1 MVDISNVINT
11 SISQAPGGL
20 EGYNVNSFLYLSAVQ
35 PVSKWNTETY
45 RIYKAATDVGKDFGT
60 DSSTYKDAVMIFSQK
75 PNLLAGNGY
84 LVIAPLIVTD
94 ESPSEV
100 VESLSEV
107 VESLSDALNRVK
119 AQIYFGGWMTNKKAE
134 AEEVIAAAQLN
145 ETLESIYLL
154 GSGNAADFTAET
166 GLFDK
171 VSKLSLSRT
180 KLLYYGDNT
189 ENLDNMRGFVS
200 AYAGRGFSV
209 NFAAQNSTI
218 TMNLKDLVGVSPDS
232 TVTEAIYQNAEQLG
246 VDMYVAYNGLP
257 KIVSNGNPLYFDDI
271 YNRLW
276 FELTMR
282 VELFNALA
290 TTSTKIPQ
298 TETGM
303 NNLKSAAR
311 AVCQRGVYNGFMAPG
326 TWNGTDTFGD
336 QDDFYRNIEDFG
348 FYVYS
353 APVSQQSQSERE
365 ARVAPVVQVACK
377 QAGAIHK
384 MNLIINF
391 EA

>member
-11 SISQAPGGL
+11 SISQAPAGL

-84 LVIAPLIVTD
+84 LVIAPLIVTV
-94 ESPSEV
+94 ESP
-100 VESLSEV
+100 SEV

-154 GSGNAADFTAET
+154 GSGDAADFTAET

-180 KLLYYGDNT
+180 KLLYYGDST
-189 ENLDNMRGFVS
+189 ENLDNMRGFVA

-365 ARVAPVVQVACK
+365 TRVAPVVQVACK

>member
-11 SISQAPGGL
+11 SISQAPAGL
-20 EGYNVNSFLYLSAVQ
+20 EGYNVNSFLYLSAVK

-84 LVIAPLIVTD
+84 LVIAPLIVTG
-94 ESPSEV
+94 ESP
-100 VESLSEV
+100 SEV

-154 GSGNAADFTAET
+154 GSGDAADFTAET

-180 KLLYYGDNT
+180 KLLYYGDST

-218 TMNLKDLVGVSPDS
+218 TMNLKDLVGVSPDG

-365 ARVAPVVQVACK
+365 TRVAPVVQVACK

>member
-11 SISQAPGGL
+11 SISQAPAGL

-84 LVIAPLIVTD
+84 LVIAPLIVTG
-94 ESPSEV
+94 ESPSEA
-100 VESLSEV
+100 

-145 ETLESIYLL
+145 ETLESLYLL
-154 GSGNAADFTAET
+154 GSGDAADFTAET

-180 KLLYYGDNT
+180 KLLYYGDST
-189 ENLDNMRGFVS
+189 ENLDNMRGFVA

-365 ARVAPVVQVACK
+365 TRVAPVVQVACK

>member
-11 SISQAPGGL
+11 SISQAPAGL

-84 LVIAPLIVTD
+84 LVIAPLIVTG
-94 ESPSEV
+94 ESP
-100 VESLSEV
+100 SEV

-154 GSGNAADFTAET
+154 GSGDAADFTADT

-180 KLLYYGDNT
+180 KLLYYGDST
-189 ENLDNMRGFVS
+189 ENLDNMRGFVA

-276 FELTMR
+276 FELIMR

-365 ARVAPVVQVACK
+365 TRVAPVVQVACK

>member
-11 SISQAPGGL
+11 SISQAPAGL

-45 RIYKAATDVGKDFGT
+45 RIYKAVTDVGKDFGT

-75 PNLLAGNGY
+75 PNILAGNGY
-84 LVIAPLIVTD
+84 LVIAPLIVTG
-94 ESPSEV
+94 ESP
-100 VESLSEV
+100 SEV

-134 AEEVIAAAQLN
+134 AGEVIAAAQLN

-154 GSGNAADFTAET
+154 GSGDAADFTAET

-180 KLLYYGDNT
+180 KLLYYGDST

-365 ARVAPVVQVACK
+365 TRVAPVVQVACK

>member
-11 SISQAPGGL
+11 SISQAPAGL

-84 LVIAPLIVTD
+84 LVIAPLIVTG
-94 ESPSEV
+94 ESP
-100 VESLSEV
+100 SEV

-145 ETLESIYLL
+145 ETLESLYLL
-154 GSGNAADFTAET
+154 GSGDAADFTAET

-180 KLLYYGDNT
+180 KLLYYGDST
-189 ENLDNMRGFVS
+189 ENLDNMRGFVA

-365 ARVAPVVQVACK
+365 TRVAPVVQVACK

>member
-11 SISQAPGGL
+11 SISQAPAGL
-20 EGYNVNSFLYLSAVQ
+20 ESYNVNSFLYLSAVQ

-75 PNLLAGNGY
+75 PNPLAGNGY
-84 LVIAPLIVTD
+84 LVIAPLIVTG

-100 VESLSEV
+100 VESLS
-107 VESLSDALNRVK
+107 DALSRVK

-154 GSGNAADFTAET
+154 GSGDVADFTAET

-180 KLLYYGDNT
+180 KLLYYGDST

-218 TMNLKDLVGVSPDS
+218 TMNLKDLVGVSPDG
-232 TVTEAIYQNAEQLG
+232 TVTETIYQEAERLG

-257 KIVSNGNPLYFDDI
+257 RIVSNGNPLYFDDI

-353 APVSQQSQSERE
+353 APVSRQSQTERE
-365 ARVAPVVQVACK
+365 TRIAPVVQVACK

>member
-11 SISQAPGGL
+11 SISQAPAGL

-84 LVIAPLIVTD
+84 LVIAPLIVTGK
-94 ESPSEV
+94 
-100 VESLSEV
+100 SLSEV

-154 GSGNAADFTAET
+154 GSGDAADFTAET

-180 KLLYYGDNT
+180 KLLYYGDST
-189 ENLDNMRGFVS
+189 ENLDNMRGFVA

-365 ARVAPVVQVACK
+365 TRVAPVVQVACK

>member
-11 SISQAPGGL
+11 SISQAPAGL

-84 LVIAPLIVTD
+84 LVIAPLIVTG
-94 ESPSEV
+94 ESP
-100 VESLSEV
+100 SEV

-154 GSGNAADFTAET
+154 GSGDAADFTAET

-180 KLLYYGDNT
+180 KLLYYGDST
-189 ENLDNMRGFVS
+189 ENLDNMRGFVA

-365 ARVAPVVQVACK
+365 TRVAPVVQVACK

>member
-11 SISQAPGGL
+11 SISQAPAGL

-84 LVIAPLIVTD
+84 LVIAPLTVTD
-94 ESPSEV
+94 ESAT
-100 VESLSEV
+100 EV

-154 GSGNAADFTAET
+154 GSGDAADFTAET

-171 VSKLSLSRT
+171 ISKLSLSRT
-180 KLLYYGDNT
+180 KLLYYGDST

-365 ARVAPVVQVACK
+365 TRIAPVVQVACK

>member
-11 SISQAPGGL
+11 SISQAPAGL

-75 PNLLAGNGY
+75 PNLSAGNGY
-84 LVIAPLIVTD
+84 LVIAPLIVTG
-94 ESPSEV
+94 ESP
-100 VESLSEV
+100 SEV

-154 GSGNAADFTAET
+154 GSGDAADFTAET

-180 KLLYYGDNT
+180 KLLYYGDST

-218 TMNLKDLVGVSPDS
+218 TMNLKDLVGVSPDG

-365 ARVAPVVQVACK
+365 TRVAPVVQVACK

>member
-11 SISQAPGGL
+11 SISQAPAGL

-84 LVIAPLIVTD
+84 LVIAPLIVTG
-94 ESPSEV
+94 ESP
-100 VESLSEV
+100 SEV

-134 AEEVIAAAQLN
+134 ADEVIAAAQLN
-145 ETLESIYLL
+145 ETLESLYLL
-154 GSGNAADFTAET
+154 GSGDAADFTAET

-180 KLLYYGDNT
+180 KLLYYGDST
-189 ENLDNMRGFVS
+189 ENLDNMRGFVA

-365 ARVAPVVQVACK
+365 TRVAPVVQVACK

>member
-11 SISQAPGGL
+11 SISQAPAGL

-84 LVIAPLIVTD
+84 LVIAPLIVTG
-94 ESPSEV
+94 ESP
-100 VESLSEV
+100 SEV

-154 GSGNAADFTAET
+154 GSGDAADFTAET
-166 GLFDK
+166 GLFDI

-180 KLLYYGDNT
+180 KLLYYGDST

-365 ARVAPVVQVACK
+365 TRVAPVVQVACK

>member
-11 SISQAPGGL
+11 SISQAPAGL

-84 LVIAPLIVTD
+84 LVIAPLIVTS
-94 ESPSEV
+94 ESP
-100 VESLSEV
+100 SEV

-154 GSGNAADFTAET
+154 GSGDAADFTAET

-180 KLLYYGDNT
+180 KLLYYGDST
-189 ENLDNMRGFVS
+189 ENLDNMRGFVA

-365 ARVAPVVQVACK
+365 TRVAPVVQVACK

>member
-11 SISQAPGGL
+11 SISQAPAGL

-35 PVSKWNTETY
+35 PVSKWDTETY

-84 LVIAPLIVTD
+84 LVIAPLIVTG
-94 ESPSEV
+94 ESP
-100 VESLSEV
+100 LEV

-154 GSGNAADFTAET
+154 GSGDAADFTAET

-171 VSKLSLSRT
+171 VLKLSLSRT
-180 KLLYYGDNT
+180 KLLYYGDST

-365 ARVAPVVQVACK
+365 ARIAPVVQVACK

>member
-11 SISQAPGGL
+11 SISQAPAGL

-84 LVIAPLIVTD
+84 LVIAPLIVTG
-94 ESPSEV
+94 ESP
-100 VESLSEV
+100 SEV

-154 GSGNAADFTAET
+154 GSGDAADFTAET

-171 VSKLSLSRT
+171 VSKLSLFRT
-180 KLLYYGDNT
+180 KLLYYGDST

-282 VELFNALA
+282 VELFNALG

-365 ARVAPVVQVACK
+365 ARIAPVVQVACK

>member
-11 SISQAPGGL
+11 SISQAPAGL

-84 LVIAPLIVTD
+84 LVIAPLIVTG
-94 ESPSEV
+94 ESP
-100 VESLSEV
+100 SEV

-154 GSGNAADFTAET
+154 GSGDAADFTADT

-180 KLLYYGDNT
+180 KLLYYGDST
-189 ENLDNMRGFVS
+189 ENLDNMRGFVA

-365 ARVAPVVQVACK
+365 TRVAPVVQVACK

>member
-11 SISQAPGGL
+11 SISQAPAGL

-84 LVIAPLIVTD
+84 LIIAPLIVTG
-94 ESPSEV
+94 ESS
-100 VESLSEV
+100 SEV

-154 GSGNAADFTAET
+154 GSGDAADFTAET

-180 KLLYYGDNT
+180 KLLYYGDST

-365 ARVAPVVQVACK
+365 TRVAPVVQVACK

>member
-11 SISQAPGGL
+11 SISQAPAGL

-45 RIYKAATDVGKDFGT
+45 RIYKAVTDVGKDFGT

-84 LVIAPLIVTD
+84 LVIAPLIVTG
-94 ESPSEV
+94 ESP
-100 VESLSEV
+100 SEV

-154 GSGNAADFTAET
+154 GSGDAADFTADT

-180 KLLYYGDNT
+180 KLLYYGDST
-189 ENLDNMRGFVS
+189 ENLDNMRGFVA

-365 ARVAPVVQVACK
+365 TRVAPVVQVACK

>member
-1 MVDISNVINT
+1 
-11 SISQAPGGL
+11 
-20 EGYNVNSFLYLSAVQ
+20 
-35 PVSKWNTETY
+35 
-45 RIYKAATDVGKDFGT
+45 
-60 DSSTYKDAVMIFSQK
+60 
-75 PNLLAGNGY
+75 
-84 LVIAPLIVTD
+84 
-94 ESPSEV
+94 
-100 VESLSEV
+100 
-107 VESLSDALNRVK
+107 
-119 AQIYFGGWMTNKKAE
+119 
-134 AEEVIAAAQLN
+134 
-145 ETLESIYLL
+145 
-154 GSGNAADFTAET
+154 
-166 GLFDK
+166 
-171 VSKLSLSRT
+171 
-180 KLLYYGDNT
+180 
-189 ENLDNMRGFVS
+189 
-200 AYAGRGFSV
+200 
-209 NFAAQNSTI
+209 
-218 TMNLKDLVGVSPDS
+218 MNLKDLVGVSPDS

-365 ARVAPVVQVACK
+365 TRVAPVVQVACK

>member
-11 SISQAPGGL
+11 SISQAPAGL

-84 LVIAPLIVTD
+84 LVIAPLIVTG
-94 ESPSEV
+94 ESP
-100 VESLSEV
+100 SEV

-154 GSGNAADFTAET
+154 GSGDAADFTADT

-180 KLLYYGDNT
+180 KLLYYGDST
-189 ENLDNMRGFVS
+189 ENLDNMRGFVA

-353 APVSQQSQSERE
+353 APVSQQSQSKRE
-365 ARVAPVVQVACK
+365 TRVAPVVQVACK

>member
-11 SISQAPGGL
+11 SISQAPAGL

-84 LVIAPLIVTD
+84 LVIAPLIVTG
-94 ESPSEV
+94 ESPSK
-100 VESLSEV
+100 V

-154 GSGNAADFTAET
+154 GSGDAADFTADT

-180 KLLYYGDNT
+180 KLLYYGDST
-189 ENLDNMRGFVS
+189 ENLDNMRGFVA

-365 ARVAPVVQVACK
+365 TRVAPVVQVACK

>member
-11 SISQAPGGL
+11 SISQAPAGL

-35 PVSKWNTETY
+35 PVSKWNTEAY

-84 LVIAPLIVTD
+84 LIIAPLIVTG
-94 ESPSEV
+94 ESP
-100 VESLSEV
+100 SEV

-154 GSGNAADFTAET
+154 GSGDAADFTAET

-180 KLLYYGDNT
+180 KLLYYGDST

-365 ARVAPVVQVACK
+365 TRVAPVVQVACK

>member
-11 SISQAPGGL
+11 SISQAPAGL

-84 LVIAPLIVTD
+84 LVIAPLIVTG
-94 ESPSEV
+94 ESP
-100 VESLSEV
+100 SEV

-119 AQIYFGGWMTNKKAE
+119 AQIYFGGWMTNKKAK

-154 GSGNAADFTAET
+154 GSGDAADFTAET

-180 KLLYYGDNT
+180 KLLYYGDST

-365 ARVAPVVQVACK
+365 TRVAPVVQVACK

>member
-11 SISQAPGGL
+11 SISQAPAGL

-84 LVIAPLIVTD
+84 LVIAPLIVTG
-94 ESPSEV
+94 ESP
-100 VESLSEV
+100 SEV

-154 GSGNAADFTAET
+154 GSGDLADFTAET

-180 KLLYYGDNT
+180 KLLYYGDST

-365 ARVAPVVQVACK
+365 TRVAPVVQVACK

>member
-11 SISQAPGGL
+11 SISQAPAGL

-84 LVIAPLIVTD
+84 LIIAPLIVTG
-94 ESPSEV
+94 ESP
-100 VESLSEV
+100 SEV

-154 GSGNAADFTAET
+154 GSGDVADFTAET

-180 KLLYYGDNT
+180 KLLYYGDST

-365 ARVAPVVQVACK
+365 TRVAPVVQVACK

>member
-11 SISQAPGGL
+11 SISQAPAGL
-20 EGYNVNSFLYLSAVQ
+20 EGYNVNSFLYLSAVR

-84 LVIAPLIVTD
+84 LVIAPLIVTG

-100 VESLSEV
+100 VEN
-107 VESLSDALNRVK
+107 LSDALNRVK

-154 GSGNAADFTAET
+154 GSGDAADFTADT

-180 KLLYYGDNT
+180 KLLYYGDST
-189 ENLDNMRGFVS
+189 ENLDNMRGFVA

-218 TMNLKDLVGVSPDS
+218 TMNLKDLVGVSPDG

-365 ARVAPVVQVACK
+365 TRVAPVVQVACK

>member
-11 SISQAPGGL
+11 SISQAPAGL

-84 LVIAPLIVTD
+84 LVIAPLIVTG

-100 VESLSEV
+100 VESLS
-107 VESLSDALNRVK
+107 DALSRVK

-134 AEEVIAAAQLN
+134 DEEVIAAAQLN

-154 GSGNAADFTAET
+154 GSGDIADFTADT

-180 KLLYYGDNT
+180 KLLYYGDST

-365 ARVAPVVQVACK
+365 TRVAPVVQVACK

>member
-11 SISQAPGGL
+11 SISQAPAGL

-84 LVIAPLIVTD
+84 LVIAPLIVTS
-94 ESPSEV
+94 ESP
-100 VESLSEV
+100 SEV

-154 GSGNAADFTAET
+154 GSGDAADFTAET

-180 KLLYYGDNT
+180 KLLYYGDST
-189 ENLDNMRGFVS
+189 ENLDNMRGFVA

-365 ARVAPVVQVACK
+365 TRVAPVVQAACK

>member
-11 SISQAPGGL
+11 SISQAPAGL

-84 LVIAPLIVTD
+84 LVIAPLIVTG
-94 ESPSEV
+94 ESP
-100 VESLSEV
+100 SEV

-154 GSGNAADFTAET
+154 GSGDAADFTVGT

-180 KLLYYGDNT
+180 KLLYYGDST
-189 ENLDNMRGFVS
+189 ENLDNMRGFVA

-365 ARVAPVVQVACK
+365 TRVAPVVQVACK

>member
-11 SISQAPGGL
+11 SISQAPAGL

-84 LVIAPLIVTD
+84 LVIAPLIVTS
-94 ESPSEV
+94 ESP
-100 VESLSEV
+100 SEV

-154 GSGNAADFTAET
+154 GSGDAADFTAET

-180 KLLYYGDNT
+180 KLLYYGDST
-189 ENLDNMRGFVS
+189 ENLDNMRGFVAAS
-200 AYAGRGFSV
+200 AGRGFSV

-365 ARVAPVVQVACK
+365 TRVAPVVQVACK

>member
-11 SISQAPGGL
+11 SISQAPAGL

-84 LVIAPLIVTD
+84 LVIAPLIVTG
-94 ESPSEV
+94 ESP
-100 VESLSEV
+100 SEV

-154 GSGNAADFTAET
+154 GSGDGADFTAET

-180 KLLYYGDNT
+180 KLLYYGDST
-189 ENLDNMRGFVS
+189 ENLDNMRGFVA

-365 ARVAPVVQVACK
+365 TRVAPVVQVACK

>member
-11 SISQAPGGL
+11 SISQAPAGL

-84 LVIAPLIVTD
+84 LVIAPLIVTG
-94 ESPSEV
+94 ESP
-100 VESLSEV
+100 SEV

-154 GSGNAADFTAET
+154 GSGDAADFTAET

-180 KLLYYGDNT
+180 KLLYYGDST
-189 ENLDNMRGFVS
+189 ENLDNMRGFVA

-365 ARVAPVVQVACK
+365 ARIAPVVQVACK

>member
-1 MVDISNVINT
+1 MVDISDVINT
-11 SISQAPGGL
+11 SISQAPAGL
-20 EGYNVNSFLYLSAVQ
+20 ESYNVNSFLYLSAVQ

-84 LVIAPLIVTD
+84 LVIAPLIVTG
-94 ESPSEV
+94 ESPP
-100 VESLSEV
+100 EV
-107 VESLSDALNRVK
+107 VESLSDALSRVK

-145 ETLESIYLL
+145 ETLGSIYLL
-154 GSGNAADFTAET
+154 GSGDVADFTAET

-180 KLLYYGDNT
+180 KLLYYGDST

-218 TMNLKDLVGVSPDS
+218 TMNLKDLVGVSPDG
-232 TVTEAIYQNAEQLG
+232 TVTETIYQEAEQLG

-353 APVSQQSQSERE
+353 APVSQQSQTERE
-365 ARVAPVVQVACK
+365 TRIAPVVQVACK

>member
-11 SISQAPGGL
+11 SISQAPAGL

-84 LVIAPLIVTD
+84 LVIAPLIVTG
-94 ESPSEV
+94 ESP
-100 VESLSEV
+100 SEV

-154 GSGNAADFTAET
+154 GSGDVADFTAET

-180 KLLYYGDNT
+180 KLLYYGDST

-232 TVTEAIYQNAEQLG
+232 TVTETIYQNAEQLG

-365 ARVAPVVQVACK
+365 TRVAPVVQVACK

>member
-11 SISQAPGGL
+11 SISQAPAGL

-45 RIYKAATDVGKDFGT
+45 RIYKDATDVGKDFGT

-84 LVIAPLIVTD
+84 LVIAPLIVTG
-94 ESPSEV
+94 ESP
-100 VESLSEV
+100 SEV

-154 GSGNAADFTAET
+154 GSGDVADFTAET

-180 KLLYYGDNT
+180 KLLYYGDST

-365 ARVAPVVQVACK
+365 TRVAPVVQVACK

>member
-11 SISQAPGGL
+11 SISQAPAGL

-84 LVIAPLIVTD
+84 LVIAPLIVTG

-100 VESLSEV
+100 VEN
-107 VESLSDALNRVK
+107 LSDALNRVK

-154 GSGNAADFTAET
+154 GSGDAADFTADT

-180 KLLYYGDNT
+180 KLLYYGDST
-189 ENLDNMRGFVS
+189 ENLDNMRGFVA

-218 TMNLKDLVGVSPDS
+218 TMNLKDLVGVSPDG

-365 ARVAPVVQVACK
+365 TRVAPVVQVACK

>member
-11 SISQAPGGL
+11 SISQAPAGL

-84 LVIAPLIVTD
+84 LVIAPLIVTG
-94 ESPSEV
+94 ESPSG
-100 VESLSEV
+100 V

-154 GSGNAADFTAET
+154 GSGDVADFTAET

-180 KLLYYGDNT
+180 KLLYYGDST

-365 ARVAPVVQVACK
+365 TRVAPVVQVACK

>member
-11 SISQAPGGL
+11 SISQAPAGL

-45 RIYKAATDVGKDFGT
+45 RIYKAVTDVGKDFGT

-84 LVIAPLIVTD
+84 LVIAPLIVTG
-94 ESPSEV
+94 ESPD
-100 VESLSEV
+100 EV

-154 GSGNAADFTAET
+154 GSGDSADFTAET

-180 KLLYYGDNT
+180 KLLYYGDST

-365 ARVAPVVQVACK
+365 TRVAPVVQVACK

>member
-11 SISQAPGGL
+11 SISQAPAGL
-20 EGYNVNSFLYLSAVQ
+20 ESYNVNSFLYLSAVQ

-75 PNLLAGNGY
+75 PNPLAGNGY
-84 LVIAPLIVTD
+84 LVIAPLIVTG

-100 VESLSEV
+100 VESLS
-107 VESLSDALNRVK
+107 DALSRVK

-154 GSGNAADFTAET
+154 GSGDVADFTAET

-180 KLLYYGDNT
+180 KLLYYGDST

-218 TMNLKDLVGVSPDS
+218 TMNLKDLVGVSPDG
-232 TVTEAIYQNAEQLG
+232 TVTETIYQKAEQLG

-257 KIVSNGNPLYFDDI
+257 RIVSNGNPLYFDDI

-353 APVSQQSQSERE
+353 APVSQQSQTERE
-365 ARVAPVVQVACK
+365 TRIAPVVQVACK